1 MCCATKRPVLFVV
14 YHKLLYL
21 FPAAGGGGGLF
32 EPSSGLGGSGGTPLA
47 LLQLPTATLQAIGE
61 ALPSCEP
68 GMSVVRIP
76 APTDPDTPPLMPS
89 QAACFREVET
99 EVAFVC
105 KKCRLA
111 FPSEAG
117 LLGHQRVSCY
127 QGLTA
132 DLRAAVRLIQVH
144 YECKLCPTSE
154 IERMSSTLELKRH
167 FESDAHIARLGAYPT
182 TAAASLQAKNPI
194 SSPRL
199 PAPQHQQPPAAS
211 VSPSAGLSHEMEDVV
226 NQITLLAARAAAENT
241 APTQGQ
247 GGAPTDSNANIAS
260 SKDTSDFCH
269 PAEPKRNKL
278 LQLHPGDRTPACPPV
293 AVPST
298 GQ

>member
-1 MCCATKRPVLFVV
+1 
-14 YHKLLYL
+14 LLA
-21 FPAAGGGGGLF
+21 AAGGGGKLF
-32 EPSSGLGGSGGTPLA
+32 EPPCGLGGGGGTPLT
-47 LLQLPTATLQAIGE
+47 LLQLPTTTLQTIGE
-61 ALPSCEP
+61 AVSSCEP

-76 APTDPDTPPLMPS
+76 APTDPDSSPLMS
-89 QAACFREVET
+89 SKAACLREAET
-99 EVAFVC
+99 EVGFVC

-111 FPSEAG
+111 FPSESS
-117 LLGHQRVSCY
+117 LLGHQQVSCY
-127 QGLTA
+127 QGVAA
-132 DLRAAVRLIQVH
+132 DSRGAVHLVQIH
-144 YECKLCPTSE
+144 YECKLCSSPE
-154 IERMSSTLELKRH
+154 NNRMSSILEFKRH
-167 FESDAHIARLGAYPT
+167 CDSDGHIARLGASPT
-182 TAAASLQAKNPI
+182 SASASLQTKHPI

-241 APTQGQ
+241 APVQGQ
-247 GGAPTDSNANIAS
+247 GGAPTDSNANIAG
-260 SKDTSDFCH
+260 SKDSSDFCH

-278 LQLHPGDRTPACPPV
+278 LQLHSGDGPPACSPV